1 MLFDR
6 KSQGGIIME
15 NEKREVIEELSST
28 YKKKKKLINILL
40 EESIKLGY
48 NIYYSKQNINE
59 FYNKYFNVNI
69 QKWY

>member
-48 NIYYSKQNINE
+48 NIDYSKQNINE

-69 QKWY
+69 QK

>member
-1 MLFDR
+1 
-6 KSQGGIIME
+6 ME
-15 NEKREVIEELSST
+15 NKKRAVIEELSSI
-28 YKKKKKLINILL
+28 YKRKEKLINVLI

-48 NIYYSKQNINE
+48 NINHSKQNINE

>member
-1 MLFDR
+1 MLFDK

-15 NEKREVIEELSST
+15 NEKRAVIEELSSI
-28 YKKKKKLINILL
+28 YKRKEKLINVLI

-48 NIYYSKQNINE
+48 NINHSKQNINE

-69 QKWY
+69 QK

>member
-1 MLFDR
+1 MLFEE

-15 NEKREVIEELSST
+15 NKKRAVIEELSSI
-28 YKKKKKLINILL
+28 YKRKEKLINVLI

-48 NIYYSKQNINE
+48 NINHSKQNINE

-69 QKWY
+69 QK